1 MLPPTL
7 YASAADWYAGIA
19 GGGGGNHCGG
29 IGIHRAP
36 LALGRWR
43 FVAAMKLE
51 KMLWIN

>member
-36 LALGRWR
+36 LALGR
-43 FVAAMKLE
+43 FEAMKLE
-51 KMLWIN
+51 KM